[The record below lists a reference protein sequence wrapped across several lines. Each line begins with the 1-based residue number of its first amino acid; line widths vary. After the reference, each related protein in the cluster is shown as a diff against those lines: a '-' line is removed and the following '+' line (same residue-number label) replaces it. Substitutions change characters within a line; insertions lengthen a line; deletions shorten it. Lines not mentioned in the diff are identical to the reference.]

1 MLLLELLFATKNVH
15 TIKIYHQ
22 HYYYLSSIRVLYLCD
37 IFIRNINHDNG
48 VLCSVDLANS
58 LAGVGN
64 TRMVEL
70 DHIDA
75 LSQITRKMPGKCYLY
90 YKMDFL
96 KLLSELHK

>member
-1 MLLLELLFATKNVH
+1 MIMV
-15 TIKIYHQ
+15 
-22 HYYYLSSIRVLYLCD
+22 
-37 IFIRNINHDNG
+37 
-48 VLCSVDLANS
+48 CSVDLVGNS

-64 TRMVEL
+64 TRIVEL